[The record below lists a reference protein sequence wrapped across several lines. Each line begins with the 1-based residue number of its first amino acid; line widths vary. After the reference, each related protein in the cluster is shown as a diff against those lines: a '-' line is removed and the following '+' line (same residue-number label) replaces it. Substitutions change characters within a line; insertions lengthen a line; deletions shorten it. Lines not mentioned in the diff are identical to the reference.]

1 MSLDA
6 GISAAG
12 LILGVA
18 GGAMTAAAKK
28 KAFEATAA
36 SSIAGEN
43 VRELQMQFEGS
54 RRRRSAIRD
63 AILARSMNLTS
74 AANQGAQ
81 ESSGAKSGMGS
92 AIAQGLEN
100 TQLVNSSEILGR
112 RIFRSNKAYHLA
124 NSNAQS
130 VISAGEGLV
139 NVGGSLVNSA
149 SSLAKL
155 FGQT

>member
-18 GGAMTAAAKK
+18 GGAMTAAAKQ

-36 SSIAGEN
+36 ASIAGEN
-43 VRELQMQFEGS
+43 VRELQMKFEGS
-54 RRRRSAIRD
+54 RRRRAAVRD
-63 AILARSMNLTS
+63 AIMARSMNLTT

-81 ESSGAKSGMGS
+81 GGSGSQSGMGS

-100 TQLVNSSEILGR
+100 TQIVNSSEILGS
-112 RIFRSNKAYHLA
+112 RIFRANKAYHLA

-155 FGQT
+155 FGQA